1 MRPEPDALT
10 INTGDM
16 AQIYSNNRYHAPEHR
31 VLTNPLKPRYS
42 APFFYNPAYAA
53 AVAPLPSLGAAQFD
67 ELVWGY
73 FRAQRFAGDFADY
86 GTEIQIS
93 DFAKG
98 SGSWH
103 VHNQARFLLP
113 LPLPLTM
120 TSPLT
125 LTLTLT
131 RRASSP
137 LLTSD
142 CPSASRPTDRCS
154 ATRRGFN
161 YLLL

>member
-1 MRPEPDALT
+1 MLAADWPRLAGAQGSLEQCSGSGAEKRAASGDRDSQLGRSLLSPLVSS
-10 INTGDM
+10 TG
-16 AQIYSNNRYHAPEHR
+16 YHAPEHR

-103 VHNQARFLLP
+103 VNNQARFLAATDFRLP
-113 LPLPLTM
+113 F
-120 TSPLT
+120 SVEAN
-125 LTLTLT
+125 
-131 RRASSP
+131 RP
-137 LLTSD
+137 LLSN
-142 CPSASRPTDRCS
+142 PK
-154 ATRRGFN
+154 G
-161 YLLL
+161 L

>member
-1 MRPEPDALT
+1 
-10 INTGDM
+10 M

-103 VHNQARFLLP
+103 VNNQARFLAA
-113 LPLPLTM
+113 TDF
-120 TSPLT
+120 
-125 LTLTLT
+125 
-131 RRASSP
+131 RRPFSVEANRP
-137 LLTSD
+137 LLSN
-142 CPSASRPTDRCS
+142 PK
-154 ATRRGFN
+154 G
-161 YLLL
+161 L